1 MNWGVER
8 SGLRCEACNNF
19 FPPQVRLT
27 GPAADLPAA
36 LEYAEAGQTSLVLL
50 MFSFLILAV
59 VYAVNRKVWAVWPKN
74 C

>member
-1 MNWGVER
+1 VE
-8 SGLRCEACNNF
+8 AKDNNH
-19 FPPQVRLT
+19 PLGGGMQQ
-27 GPAADLPAA
+27 A

-50 MFSFLILAV
+50 LFSFLILAV